1 MRTFALDVHKN
12 FSEVAVHEGGQVRR
26 VGRFETRDLRAF
38 AAALEPT
45 DHVVLESTSVSWAI
59 VDLLAEHAGKITMS
73 NPMQTKAIAQAK
85 VGTDKVDAK
94 VLAKL
99 GAADF
104 VAEVWVPD
112 TETRALRRRVA
123 HRASLVRQR
132 TALRN
137 QVHAI
142 LARNLLALEATDLFG
157 KKGRALLG
165 AVELPE
171 HESEQLA
178 SALRLHDALQGEVQR
193 LERTLARV
201 EAPVRAA
208 AHDHPRCRIDH
219 RALDPQRD
227 RGGLPLSLGAPPGRL
242 SRARSE
248 GPPVGR
254 AGGSHGSYLAPG
266 PSPCARAAR
275 RGGAHAAVRTPGPLR
290 AFYRRLGARRGQ
302 KIALVA
308 TARKLA
314 TVCWHMLTREEDY
327 RFEAQALTLRK
338 LASLQR
344 QAARR
349 ASGSRSRARPSAA
362 RSSDACSNRRSAPT
376 RPRWPDGEAARGLKG
391 DATLQAVVRQTMRG
405 RLMVP
410 KHLLRVQFHGRR
422 SVTVWEGIG
431 GRFRQERDWSRQS
444 PGGAQAPPPQ
454 SEPVRALSAPRA
466 KRGRTSSRLP

>member
-26 VGRFETRDLRAF
+26 VGRVETRDLRAF

-59 VDLLAEHAGKITMS
+59 VDLLAEHAGRVTIS

-85 VGTDKVDAK
+85 VKTDKVDAK

-193 LERTLARV
+193 LERTLAGH
-201 EAPVRAA
+201 ALKSQSVRRLMTIPGVGSITALSIVSVIGEVSRFPSA
-208 AHDHPRCRIDH
+208 RHLVGYLG
-219 RALDPQRD
+219 LDPKVRQS
-227 RGGLPLSLGAPPGRL
+227 G
-242 SRARSE
+242 E
-248 GPPVGR
+248 
-254 AGGSHGSYLAPG
+254 
-266 PSPCARAAR
+266 RAAR
-275 RGGAHAAVRTPGPLR
+275 TGHISRQGQAHARGLLVEAAHAAVRTPGPLR

-314 TVCWHMLTREEDY
+314 IVCWHMLTREEDY

-338 LASLQR
+338 AR
-344 QAARR
+344 Q
-349 ASGSRSRARPSAA
+349 PP
-362 RSSDACSNRRSAPT
+362 AP
-376 RPRWPDGEAARGLKG
+376 
-391 DATLQAVVRQTMRG
+391 
-405 RLMVP
+405 
-410 KHLLRVQFHGRR
+410 GRR
-422 SVTVWEGIG
+422 G
-431 GRFRQERDWSRQS
+431 GRADHG
-444 PGGAQAPPPQ
+444 PGRGQ
-454 SEPVRALSAPRA
+454 APRA
-466 KRGRTSSRLP
+466 RATPARTGAAHLRGRGGPTGKRRGASRGTRLFRPSCGRRCAAGSWSPSTCTSRRGHPRRGGAYGVRLTFSSARFM

>member
-254 AGGSHGSYLAPG
+254 AGGSHGSHLAPG

-275 RGGAHAAVRTPGPLR
+275 RGGPCRGAHARAPAGLLPAPRGPPRSEDRARGHRPQARHCVLAHAHQRGGLPLR
-290 AFYRRLGARRGQ
+290 GSGA
-302 KIALVA
+302 
-308 TARKLA
+308 
-314 TVCWHMLTREEDY
+314 HP
-327 RFEAQALTLRK
+327 AQSW
-338 LASLQR
+338 ASLQR

-444 PGGAQAPPPQ
+444 PEERKRPLLSPNRC
-454 SEPVRALSAPRA
+454 EP
-466 KRGRTSSRLP
+466 

>member
-12 FSEVAVHEGGQVRR
+12 FSEVAVHEGSQVRR
-26 VGRFETRDLRAF
+26 VGRVETRDLRAF

-73 NPMQTKAIAQAK
+73 NPMQTKAITQAK

-132 TALRN
+132 SALRN

-193 LERTLARV
+193 LERTLAGHALKRQS
-201 EAPVRAA
+201 VRRLMTIPGVGSITALSIVSVIGEVSRFPSA
-208 AHDHPRCRIDH
+208 RHLVGYLG
-219 RALDPQRD
+219 LDPKVRQS
-227 RGGLPLSLGAPPGRL
+227 G
-242 SRARSE
+242 E
-248 GPPVGR
+248 
-254 AGGSHGSYLAPG
+254 
-266 PSPCARAAR
+266 RAAR
-275 RGGAHAAVRTPGPLR
+275 TGHISRQGQAHARGLLVEAAHAAVRTPGPLR

-314 TVCWHMLTREEDY
+314 IVCWHMLTREEDY

-338 LASLQR
+338 AGQPPAPGGEEGERITVPGEAKRRALERRLLEQAQRTYEAEVARRGSGAGPQGGRDSSGRRAADDAR
-344 QAARR
+344 QAHGPEAPALLDEVTR
-349 ASGSRSRARPSAA
+349 AEEE
-362 RSSDACSNRRSAPT
+362 PT
-376 RPRWPDGEAARGLKG
+376 GCG
-391 DATLQAVVRQTMRG
+391 
-405 RLMVP
+405 
-410 KHLLRVQFHGRR
+410 
-422 SVTVWEGIG
+422 
-431 GRFRQERDWSRQS
+431 
-444 PGGAQAPPPQ
+444 
-454 SEPVRALSAPRA
+454 
-466 KRGRTSSRLP
+466 

>member
-73 NPMQTKAIAQAK
+73 NPMQTKAITQAK

-193 LERTLARV
+193 LERTLAGHALKRQS
-201 EAPVRAA
+201 VRRLMTIPGVGSITALSILSVIGEVSRFPSA
-208 AHDHPRCRIDH
+208 RHLVGYLG
-219 RALDPQRD
+219 LDPKVRQS
-227 RGGLPLSLGAPPGRL
+227 G
-242 SRARSE
+242 E
-248 GPPVGR
+248 
-254 AGGSHGSYLAPG
+254 
-266 PSPCARAAR
+266 RAAR
-275 RGGAHAAVRTPGPLR
+275 TGHISRQGQAHARGLLVEAAHAAVRTPGPLR

-338 LASLQR
+338 LANLQR
-344 QAARR
+344 QAGEEGERITVPGEAKRRALERRLLEQAQRTYEAEVARR
-349 ASGSRSRARPSAA
+349 GSGAGPQGGRD
-362 RSSDACSNRRSAPT
+362 SS
-376 RPRWPDGEAARGLKG
+376 
-391 DATLQAVVRQTMRG
+391 
-405 RLMVP
+405 
-410 KHLLRVQFHGRR
+410 GRR
-422 SVTVWEGIG
+422 AADDA
-431 GRFRQERDWSRQS
+431 RQAHG
-444 PGGAQAPPPQ
+444 PQAPALLDEVTRAEE
-454 SEPVRALSAPRA
+454 EPT
-466 KRGRTSSRLP
+466 GCG

>member
-73 NPMQTKAIAQAK
+73 NPMQTKAITQAK

-132 TALRN
+132 SALRN

-193 LERTLARV
+193 LERTLAGHALKRQS
-201 EAPVRAA
+201 VRRLMTIPGVGSITALSIVSVIGEVSRFPSA
-208 AHDHPRCRIDH
+208 RHLVGYLG
-219 RALDPQRD
+219 LDPKVRQS
-227 RGGLPLSLGAPPGRL
+227 G
-242 SRARSE
+242 E
-248 GPPVGR
+248 
-254 AGGSHGSYLAPG
+254 
-266 PSPCARAAR
+266 RAAR
-275 RGGAHAAVRTPGPLR
+275 TGHISRQGQAHARGLLVEAAHAAVRTPGPLR

-314 TVCWHMLTREEDY
+314 IVCWHMLTREEDY

-338 LASLQR
+338 AGQPPAPGGEEGERITVPGEAKRRALERRLLEQAQRTYEAEVARRGSGAGPQGGRDSSGRRAADDAR
-344 QAARR
+344 QAHGPEAPALLDEVTR
-349 ASGSRSRARPSAA
+349 AEEE
-362 RSSDACSNRRSAPT
+362 PT
-376 RPRWPDGEAARGLKG
+376 GCG
-391 DATLQAVVRQTMRG
+391 
-405 RLMVP
+405 
-410 KHLLRVQFHGRR
+410 
-422 SVTVWEGIG
+422 
-431 GRFRQERDWSRQS
+431 
-444 PGGAQAPPPQ
+444 
-454 SEPVRALSAPRA
+454 
-466 KRGRTSSRLP
+466 

>member
-26 VGRFETRDLRAF
+26 VGRVETRDLRAF

-85 VGTDKVDAK
+85 VKTDKVDAK

-132 TALRN
+132 SALRN

-193 LERTLARV
+193 LERTLAGHALKRQS
-201 EAPVRAA
+201 VRRLMTIPGVGSITALSILSVIGEVSRFPSA
-208 AHDHPRCRIDH
+208 RHLVGYLG
-219 RALDPQRD
+219 LDPKVRS
-227 RGGLPLSLGAPPGRL
+227 RASGRL
-242 SRARSE
+242 ARVTSRARAK
-248 GPPVGR
+248 PMR
-254 AGGSHGSYLAPG
+254 AGCSSRRPMPRCARPG
-266 PSPCARAAR
+266 PCGPST
-275 RGGAHAAVRTPGPLR
+275 GASGPAAVRR
-290 AFYRRLGARRGQ
+290 
-302 KIALVA
+302 
-308 TARKLA
+308 
-314 TVCWHMLTREEDY
+314 
-327 RFEAQALTLRK
+327 
-338 LASLQR
+338 
-344 QAARR
+344 
-349 ASGSRSRARPSAA
+349 SRSWPPPASSPRCAGTCSPERRTAA
-362 RSSDACSNRRSAPT
+362 SRLRRSP
-376 RPRWPDGEAARGLKG
+376 
-391 DATLQAVVRQTMRG
+391 
-405 RLMVP
+405 
-410 KHLLRVQFHGRR
+410 
-422 SVTVWEGIG
+422 
-431 GRFRQERDWSRQS
+431 
-444 PGGAQAPPPQ
+444 
-454 SEPVRALSAPRA
+454 
-466 KRGRTSSRLP
+466 